1 MKNSVKEVK
10 VGLNF
15 GDKIMP
21 VGRLVINNRQIYVP
35 KIIAGFILFIC
46 D

>member
-15 GDKIMP
+15 GDKIIP
-21 VGRLVINNRQIYVP
+21 VGGLAINNRQIYSSS
-35 KIIAGFILFIC
+35 F
-46 D
+46 

>member
-1 MKNSVKEVK
+1 MKNSVEEVK

-15 GDKIMP
+15 GDGIIP
-21 VGRLVINNRQIYVP
+21 VMRLAINNRQIYVP